1 MRAEESLREGQL
13 SEALAQLQ
21 AEVRSDPGNAKLRIF
36 LFQLLAVTAQ
46 WPRAFAQLDTL
57 RELDASSLPMV
68 HAYREAVQCE
78 LLREEVFAG
87 RRSPLVLGDPEP
99 WIARMIDALRL
110 GAEGHDAEAQRLRGE
125 AFEAAESSRGSL
137 DGKGF
142 EWIADGDTRLGPVLE
157 AIVNGRY
164 YWVPF
169 RRIRRV
175 ALEAPSDLRDLVWM
189 PARFTWVNGGE
200 AVGFIPVRYPG
211 TSPEDDPQIL
221 LARRTDWESPAPD
234 VYIGRGQRSLVT
246 DGDERPLLEARELVL
261 ASEEPEPGESR
272 A

>member
-1 MRAEESLREGQL
+1 MRAEESLRGGQV

-21 AEVRSDPGNAKLRIF
+21 AEVRSDPANAKLRIF

-46 WPRAFAQLDTL
+46 WSRAYAQLETL
-57 RELDASSLPMV
+57 REIDASALPMV
-68 HAYREAVQCE
+68 HVYREAVQCE

-87 RRSPLVLGDPEP
+87 RRSPLVLGDPDP
-99 WIARMIDALRL
+99 WIARLIDALRVD
-110 GAEGHDAEAQRLRGE
+110 AEGHAAEAARLRAE
-125 AFEAAESSRGSL
+125 AFETAESSRGSL

-142 EWIADGDTRLGPVLE
+142 DWIADGDTRLGPVLE

-169 RRIRRV
+169 RRIGRMV
-175 ALEAPSDLRDLVWM
+175 LEAPTDLRDLVWM
-189 PARFTWVNGGE
+189 PARFVWNNGGE
-200 AVGFIPVRYPG
+200 AVGLIPARYPG
-211 TSPEDDPQIL
+211 VTPDDDPQLL
-221 LARRTDWESPAPD
+221 LARRTEWESPAPD

-261 ASEEPEPGESR
+261 ANEAPAPGEPL